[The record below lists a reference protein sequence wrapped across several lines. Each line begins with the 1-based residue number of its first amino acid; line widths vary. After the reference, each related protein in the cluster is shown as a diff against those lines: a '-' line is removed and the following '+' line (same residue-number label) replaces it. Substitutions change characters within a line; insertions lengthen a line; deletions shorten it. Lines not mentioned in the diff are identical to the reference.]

1 MADPATQFQPASI
14 QATGFQPTE
23 YRPTPINVP
32 TGAGEL
38 WAQVGRTALSAAQ
51 QVGTMLQQSPL
62 NPVVKEG
69 MNESIARSKLGE
81 AAMQH
86 AMANPNWAYGATAE
100 SPQGASLVAPIT
112 QPVAQQ
118 AGQNIDYSGQT
129 QQPKKTEEQKTP
141 EQPKKPTPEP
151 PKNLN
156 SGMTQV
162 TPGTEGLS
170 ASTDNDF
177 LLQRMMQERQAVGL
191 GGSDAAQQ
199 GTPAS
204 MTFTNPATGNV
215 EPLQTP
221 SVFAS
226 RGGAQAPA
234 APTGSPPQAQTPAA
248 ATQTDQAAMAKW
260 QAQNAH
266 PVMTSQEALGWMKNQ
281 TTLAQDATYLPM
293 GGPNGSPAYAFHMK
307 GGGMNIVP
315 ISQMIQKGAGPL
327 VAAQNTSAVIS
338 QTDQAQGGAAP
349 MPSGTGAGAPQ
360 GTPAPSMP
368 PGPPPAPGLAAM
380 PSGTGAGAP
389 QPVSAGPPPAPGDY
403 NAAAYQMPQG
413 PTLTQNGQVNP
424 ALMAGADN
432 QQAAQAARD
441 AQKANAS
448 SEQLEADANSAH
460 PIYNWQ
466 PDEKGHVYTSLP
478 DPEGRPFVSQR
489 YYKGTLS
496 GFQSGTWNTD
506 NRQKEEIYDEMV
518 GTKGVPI
525 PKDADGN
532 PIQFDANTIADFTP
546 DQQRI
551 WLKYVRDYNLHPNAP
566 LATSPEGVGL
576 SNAAKAVQDAQRIK
590 DKILYLQKNNVPMDT
605 VSQAELI
612 RSQEAHWA
620 SGAGGNPWEWILWN
634 GLAHG
639 APGNN
644 FADELRGDYEKLN
657 THLAGTPGGTY
668 PNAATPPRAEWGGK
682 IPGTD
687 IDISLPRTSNVSTVS
702 PLNSIGGGDT
712 YDQALAHIQEVLDNA
727 KGDYKNVVNK
737 LGPANYRIPDTDAKN
752 LSDLADPK
760 KGYIDD
766 PTNKIWDKD
775 HQQMVNG
782 YGKIPYR
789 PNQWFTGTEMLPKEQ
804 AAQPSPTPSRSA
816 QSAPT
821 PVTQEVAAAAPRP
834 KTQADYDAIKSG
846 TLFYDGDGKLK
857 PKP

>member
-1 MADPATQFQPASI
+1 
-14 QATGFQPTE
+14 
-23 YRPTPINVP
+23 
-32 TGAGEL
+32 
-38 WAQVGRTALSAAQ
+38 
-51 QVGTMLQQSPL
+51 
-62 NPVVKEG
+62 
-69 MNESIARSKLGE
+69 
-81 AAMQH
+81 
-86 AMANPNWAYGATAE
+86 
-100 SPQGASLVAPIT
+100 
-112 QPVAQQ
+112 
-118 AGQNIDYSGQT
+118 
-129 QQPKKTEEQKTP
+129 
-141 EQPKKPTPEP
+141 
-151 PKNLN
+151 
-156 SGMTQV
+156 
-162 TPGTEGLS
+162 
-170 ASTDNDF
+170 
-177 LLQRMMQERQAVGL
+177 
-191 GGSDAAQQ
+191 
-199 GTPAS
+199 
-204 MTFTNPATGNV
+204 
-215 EPLQTP
+215 
-221 SVFAS
+221 
-226 RGGAQAPA
+226 
-234 APTGSPPQAQTPAA
+234 
-248 ATQTDQAAMAKW
+248 
-260 QAQNAH
+260 
-266 PVMTSQEALGWMKNQ
+266 
-281 TTLAQDATYLPM
+281 
-293 GGPNGSPAYAFHMK
+293 
-307 GGGMNIVP
+307 
-315 ISQMIQKGAGPL
+315 
-327 VAAQNTSAVIS
+327 
-338 QTDQAQGGAAP
+338 
-349 MPSGTGAGAPQ
+349 
-360 GTPAPSMP
+360 
-368 PGPPPAPGLAAM
+368 M